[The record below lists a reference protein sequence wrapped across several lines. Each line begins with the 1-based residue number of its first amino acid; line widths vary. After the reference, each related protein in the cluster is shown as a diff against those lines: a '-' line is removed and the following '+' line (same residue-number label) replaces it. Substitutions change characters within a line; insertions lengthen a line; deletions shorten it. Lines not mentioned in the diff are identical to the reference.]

1 MRENRAPVWHI
12 ICHMRTTLDLSDDII
27 EALKA
32 RHPELSKTEAIE
44 LAIRQYLTRS
54 AAERLRELA
63 GTFEIADVS
72 GDLRAAD
79 RHT

>member
-44 LAIRQYLTRS
+44 LAIRQYLTRG

-63 GTFEIADVS
+63 GSFAIEDVS
-72 GDLRAAD
+72 GDLRTTD